1 MINLPININEALKR
15 CGLIV
20 ALLIM
25 GYSALAQMV
34 YAISQTPS
42 AYSLSESDYMKG
54 RQESTFMGLHADP
67 QLNYK
72 FSSPWLTNWAVVGGG
87 QSYWLSSTTTQSFNH
102 GKFGTI
108 YYYDQMGNMRYASPF
123 VDIAGK
129 NKRGLKLL
137 LPTFTQR
144 MFTGR

>member
-1 MINLPININEALKR
+1 MKPFGLLVGCLMITCYTQAQLVMA
-15 CGLIV
+15 
-20 ALLIM
+20 ASQSQFS
-25 GYSALAQMV
+25 YS
-34 YAISQTPS
+34 
-42 AYSLSESDYMKG
+42 SETEYLRGKPDVLFTGIK
-54 RQESTFMGLHADP
+54 ADP
-67 QLNYK
+67 QLNYNYA
-72 FSSPWLTNWAVVGGG
+72 SPWLSNWAISPGG
-87 QSYWLSSTTTQSFNH
+87 QPYWLSGTTTQSFNH

-123 VDIAGK
+123 IDIAGK